1 MEILPFRAPALS
13 PLEAHVFNLLCTRA
27 QPWPIDVAGTPCAL
41 EAGGLAAPVPPVCAF
56 DVVCGERTW
65 RVELGSLRLLAL
77 HPAVAD
83 VPPNA
88 ALPGALQLAVL
99 DLLAAPLAELAQTFL
114 HVPLAVRN
122 VRMIEAAEPAV
133 CALPLTLHVPVGAG
147 ASAEAYPIP
156 VRLCLPDRESA
167 LELVERLDALPRRR
181 ALGLAG
187 DVPVPVSLEAG
198 RMRLSVNEL
207 SSLEPDD
214 VLLPETYPA
223 REGRVTLRLCATSRS
238 LAFACSLAEG
248 CATILSVLNPEEGP
262 MSDEN
267 NTAAGAA
274 PSEGVDTGELEVTLT
289 FELERRLMTVRD
301 VETLAPGYTFA
312 FGGDAL
318 APVTLYANGKSV
330 GKGRL
335 VDLNGTLG
343 VQVVSL
349 GKVGETGVNPLY
361 FIVGMAL
368 LGLAPFFLM
377 MVTSYVKIVVVTS
390 LVRNA
395 LGVQQVPPAMVMNGL
410 AIILSLFIMAPM
422 MMSTM
427 DIAGKLQISAEP
439 SPKEVIGIVDKLSP
453 PLRKFLSDNTED
465 GVLRAF
471 MSTAKRIWPKEQHD
485 QISKDNMLILVPAF
499 TISELTKAFQVGFLL
514 YLPFIAIDLII
525 SNILLA
531 MGMMMVSPMTISLP
545 FKLLLFVTLD
555 GWLKI
560 SQGLLLSYK

>member
-167 LELVERLDALPRRR
+167 LE
-181 ALGLAG
+181 
-187 DVPVPVSLEAG
+187 AG

-238 LAFACSLAEG
+238 LAFACSLTEG

-349 GKVGETGVNPLY
+349 GKVGE
-361 FIVGMAL
+361 
-368 LGLAPFFLM
+368 
-377 MVTSYVKIVVVTS
+377 
-390 LVRNA
+390 
-395 LGVQQVPPAMVMNGL
+395 
-410 AIILSLFIMAPM
+410 
-422 MMSTM
+422 
-427 DIAGKLQISAEP
+427 
-439 SPKEVIGIVDKLSP
+439 
-453 PLRKFLSDNTED
+453 
-465 GVLRAF
+465 
-471 MSTAKRIWPKEQHD
+471 
-485 QISKDNMLILVPAF
+485 
-499 TISELTKAFQVGFLL
+499 
-514 YLPFIAIDLII
+514 
-525 SNILLA
+525 
-531 MGMMMVSPMTISLP
+531 
-545 FKLLLFVTLD
+545 
-555 GWLKI
+555 
-560 SQGLLLSYK
+560 

>member
-27 QPWPIDVAGTPCAL
+27 QPWPIDVAGTPCVL

-248 CATILSVLNPEEGP
+248 CATILS
-262 MSDEN
+262 
-267 NTAAGAA
+267 
-274 PSEGVDTGELEVTLT
+274 
-289 FELERRLMTVRD
+289 
-301 VETLAPGYTFA
+301 
-312 FGGDAL
+312 
-318 APVTLYANGKSV
+318 
-330 GKGRL
+330 
-335 VDLNGTLG
+335 
-343 VQVVSL
+343 
-349 GKVGETGVNPLY
+349 
-361 FIVGMAL
+361 
-368 LGLAPFFLM
+368 
-377 MVTSYVKIVVVTS
+377 
-390 LVRNA
+390 
-395 LGVQQVPPAMVMNGL
+395 
-410 AIILSLFIMAPM
+410 
-422 MMSTM
+422 
-427 DIAGKLQISAEP
+427 
-439 SPKEVIGIVDKLSP
+439 
-453 PLRKFLSDNTED
+453 
-465 GVLRAF
+465 
-471 MSTAKRIWPKEQHD
+471 
-485 QISKDNMLILVPAF
+485 
-499 TISELTKAFQVGFLL
+499 
-514 YLPFIAIDLII
+514 
-525 SNILLA
+525 
-531 MGMMMVSPMTISLP
+531 
-545 FKLLLFVTLD
+545 
-555 GWLKI
+555 
-560 SQGLLLSYK
+560 

>member
-1 MEILPFRAPALS
+1 
-13 PLEAHVFNLLCTRA
+13 
-27 QPWPIDVAGTPCAL
+27 
-41 EAGGLAAPVPPVCAF
+41 
-56 DVVCGERTW
+56 
-65 RVELGSLRLLAL
+65 
-77 HPAVAD
+77 
-83 VPPNA
+83 
-88 ALPGALQLAVL
+88 
-99 DLLAAPLAELAQTFL
+99 
-114 HVPLAVRN
+114 
-122 VRMIEAAEPAV
+122 
-133 CALPLTLHVPVGAG
+133 
-147 ASAEAYPIP
+147 
-156 VRLCLPDRESA
+156 
-167 LELVERLDALPRRR
+167 
-181 ALGLAG
+181 
-187 DVPVPVSLEAG
+187 
-198 RMRLSVNEL
+198 
-207 SSLEPDD
+207 
-214 VLLPETYPA
+214 
-223 REGRVTLRLCATSRS
+223 
-238 LAFACSLAEG
+238 
-248 CATILSVLNPEEGP
+248 

-335 VDLNGTLG
+335 VDLERDARRTGRQPRQG
-343 VQVVSL
+343 
-349 GKVGETGVNPLY
+349 GRVGMTGVNPLY

-427 DIAGKLQISAEP
+427 DIAEKLQISAEP

>member
-1 MEILPFRAPALS
+1 MRFP
-13 PLEAHVFNLLCTRA
+13 
-27 QPWPIDVAGTPCAL
+27 DVAR
-41 EAGGLAAPVPPVCAF
+41 AGG
-56 DVVCGERTW
+56 G
-65 RVELGSLRLLAL
+65 
-77 HPAVAD
+77 
-83 VPPNA
+83 
-88 ALPGALQLAVL
+88 
-99 DLLAAPLAELAQTFL
+99 
-114 HVPLAVRN
+114 
-122 VRMIEAAEPAV
+122 
-133 CALPLTLHVPVGAG
+133 G

-349 GKVGETGVNPLY
+349 GKVGE
-361 FIVGMAL
+361 
-368 LGLAPFFLM
+368 
-377 MVTSYVKIVVVTS
+377 
-390 LVRNA
+390 
-395 LGVQQVPPAMVMNGL
+395 
-410 AIILSLFIMAPM
+410 
-422 MMSTM
+422 
-427 DIAGKLQISAEP
+427 
-439 SPKEVIGIVDKLSP
+439 
-453 PLRKFLSDNTED
+453 
-465 GVLRAF
+465 
-471 MSTAKRIWPKEQHD
+471 
-485 QISKDNMLILVPAF
+485 
-499 TISELTKAFQVGFLL
+499 
-514 YLPFIAIDLII
+514 
-525 SNILLA
+525 
-531 MGMMMVSPMTISLP
+531 
-545 FKLLLFVTLD
+545 
-555 GWLKI
+555 
-560 SQGLLLSYK
+560 